1 MKVICLKRSTSL
13 SWRTRLGRETLR
25 CRQSCHPSG
34 RWEFR
39 FPQSV
44 DSIELFERPQGA
56 VPYGA
61 TICQNHG
68 SIRPLDVIKLTL
80 HSPCNDPDHPED
92 WHYDLTQ
99 PWQFISRVDPVHLR
113 DLADTPER
121 IWHDHGDNR
130 SVPAG
135 YVPRMGAVAAT
146 LYLIKSPPGWTFTH
160 WKEPNHYGPSPKT
173 FRRLEFFYAGARHD
187 FSVTDTDF
195 TRRHKI
201 YDIMQLY
208 THQTLPILN
217 PGNAYFCLS
226 LTKLTP
232 KFSREHHKICATIF
246 EI

>member
-1 MKVICLKRSTSL
+1 MPETKHIIILANSARAGKHCVAGKVVTPRAGGNFVFHNQWI
-13 SWRTRLGRETLR
+13 RLNCSSDPE
-25 CRQSCHPSG
+25 
-34 RWEFR
+34 
-39 FPQSV
+39 
-44 DSIELFERPQGA
+44 GA

-173 FRRLEFFYAGARHD
+173 FRRLEFSYAGARHD